1 MIEKIEYLLEK
12 ECNYIEI
19 NLKNN
24 DTFSIYM
31 PNQNDINTI
40 ELIDDNTILH
50 WTQLNKDG
58 CVYENFIKVDE
69 IAFVTGMYNCPQL
82 IRSEDGV

>member
-1 MIEKIEYLLEK
+1 MIGKIEYLLEK

-31 PNQNDINTI
+31 PKN
-40 ELIDDNTILH
+40 
-50 WTQLNKDG
+50 
-58 CVYENFIKVDE
+58 
-69 IAFVTGMYNCPQL
+69 
-82 IRSEDGV
+82 